1 MVDELIDNEVEEVQ
15 EPKAENAAE
24 ETTIEAAGDSITAE
38 KPSRLRK
45 TEEVVVAKG
54 GKVLPQQIEGEMTAS
69 YLDYAMSVIVA
80 RALPDVRDGLKPVQR
95 RILYTMKQMGLGAGS
110 KHQKSAKVIGQV
122 LGLYHPHGELAIYD
136 AMVRLAQPWNLLLPL
151 VDGQG
156 NFGSMDGDSAAAM
169 RYTEARLTS
178 AAEALLADIEKETVD
193 FVESYDGS
201 NQEPKVLP
209 ARLPNILINGSTGIA
224 VGMATNIPPHNT
236 GEVIDALVHMID
248 KPEANP
254 DELLEI
260 IQGPDFP
267 TGADIY
273 NQAEIREALTTGKG
287 RVVVRG
293 RAEIIEER
301 NKQRIIVSQL
311 PYQVNKA
318 TFISH
323 IADLVKAKRV
333 EGITDIRDE
342 SDRREG
348 VRVVVDLKA
357 SAAANKILNQLYE
370 MTELQTVIHYNT
382 VVLTDGLQPQLVSLH
397 EILCLFLN
405 HRQEVI
411 RRRTEYEKKVAE
423 AREHILA
430 GLKIALDH
438 LDAIIKLIRSSAD
451 RESAKK
457 ALMKEYQLS
466 EIQANAI
473 LDMRLSQLANLERE
487 KVYKEYEA
495 VRALIAQLEGILADP
510 TKIQAIVKKE
520 LLDDK
525 AKYAKERLTRVHP
538 EPLGQFSALDLV
550 PDEDV
555 LIVLTKGNYIK
566 RVPTSTYK
574 SQLRGG
580 KGLIG
585 MTTRED
591 DAVRSMLRVSTHDDI
606 LLFTDHGRVL
616 QLKAYEIPAASRQSK
631 GVAIPN
637 LVATGADEKVTTLL
651 SLGKDEESKYLV
663 FASERGLVKRVE
675 RGAFANIRRSGVIAI
690 QLKPS
695 DKLIWV
701 GATDGQSEIA
711 QITAKGQIIIYG
723 EGEVR
728 PMGRSAAGVKGI
740 RVKDGDKV
748 IETTVIDQTAKHIC
762 VISEKGLGKRV
773 PVGAF
778 RHQHRA
784 GSGVR
789 IARLSPKTGDLV
801 AASVLT
807 GGEDGLVIVSR
818 GGQVIR
824 LRMQAVKEQS
834 RQAAGVILM
843 RLNGDDRVTSLALLG
858 KEELEEAPQETKD
871 KK

>member
-1 MVDELIDNEVEEVQ
+1 MDEESTLANELEEGTQPSQ
-15 EPKAENAAE
+15 EQATTEKAGTGQTNRKGQK
-24 ETTIEAAGDSITAE
+24 TT
-38 KPSRLRK
+38 
-45 TEEVVVAKG
+45 EVVIAEG
-54 GKVLPQQIEGEMTAS
+54 GKVIPQQIEGEMTES

-95 RILYTMKQMGLGAGS
+95 RILYTMKQMGLSATS
-110 KHQKSAKVIGQV
+110 KHQKSAKVVGQV

-169 RYTEARLTS
+169 RYTEARLTA
-178 AAEALLADIEKETVD
+178 AAEALLADIDKETID
-193 FVESYDGS
+193 YVENYDGS

-236 GEVIDALVHMID
+236 GEVIDALVYLID
-248 KPEANP
+248 NKDANQ

-267 TGADIY
+267 TAADIY
-273 NQAEIREALTTGKG
+273 NQSEIREALSTGKG

-293 RAEIIEER
+293 RAEIVEER
-301 NKQRIIVSQL
+301 NKKRIIISQL

-318 TFISH
+318 TFITH

-348 VRVVVDLKA
+348 VRVVVDLK
-357 SAAANKILNQLYE
+357 SNAAANRILNQLYE
-370 MTELQTVIHYNT
+370 MTELQTVIHYNM
-382 VVLTDGLQPQLVSLH
+382 VVLTDGLQPRLLSLY
-397 EILCLFLN
+397 EILQLFLN

-411 RRRTEYEKKVAE
+411 RRRTEYEKKIAE
-423 AREHILA
+423 ARKHILA

-438 LDAIIKLIRSSAD
+438 LDAIIKLIRTSAD
-451 RESAKK
+451 RESAKVS
-457 ALMKEYQLS
+457 LMEQYQLS
-466 EIQANAI
+466 ELQANAI

-487 KVYKEYEA
+487 KIYQEYEA
-495 VRALIAQLEGILADP
+495 VCALIDKLTDILAAP
-510 TKIQAIVKKE
+510 AKIQAIVRQE
-520 LLDDK
+520 LLEDK
-525 AKYAKERLTRVHP
+525 AKFAKERLTTVHP
-538 EPLGQFSALDLV
+538 EALGQFSALDLI

-566 RVPTSTYK
+566 RVPTNTYK

-585 MTTRED
+585 MATRED
-591 DAVRSMLRVSTHDDI
+591 DAVRSILRVSTHDDI

-637 LVATGADEKVTTLL
+637 LVAIGAEEKVTTLL
-651 SLGKDEESKYLV
+651 SLSKDEKVKYLV

-675 RGAFANIRRSGVIAI
+675 RSALTNIRKSGVIAV
-690 QLKPS
+690 QLKAN

-701 GATDGQSEIA
+701 GTTDGASEIA
-711 QITAKGQIIIYG
+711 QITAKGQAIIYD
-723 EGEVR
+723 ENEVR

-740 RVKDGDKV
+740 RLKEGDKV
-748 IETTVIDQTAKHIC
+748 IETTVINQTAKHIC
-762 VISEKGLGKRV
+762 VVSEKGLGKRV
-773 PVGAF
+773 PIGAF

-801 AASVLT
+801 AAAVLT
-807 GGEDGLVIVSR
+807 GQEEGLVIVST
-818 GGQVIR
+818 GGQIIR
-824 LRMQAVKEQS
+824 LDIAGLKEQS

-843 RLNGDDRVTSLALLG
+843 RLNENDKVSSLALLDREEN
-858 KEELEEAPQETKD
+858 KELSEGEK
-871 KK
+871 